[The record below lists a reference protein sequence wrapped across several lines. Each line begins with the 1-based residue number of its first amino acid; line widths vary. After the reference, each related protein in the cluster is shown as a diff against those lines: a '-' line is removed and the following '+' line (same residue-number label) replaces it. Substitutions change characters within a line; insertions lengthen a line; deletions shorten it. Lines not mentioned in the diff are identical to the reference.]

1 MKKSLL
7 LLLFC
12 FLFLAACS
20 KDDAEETEQTEDVT
34 DETLTSV
41 VKANV
46 TKLME
51 KDFDGYMA
59 TIHTDSPVYETTKET
74 IDELFNYTLD
84 VDLSDLAVKEK
95 SEDEAL
101 VSYTQRTVR
110 VEGPD
115 FQDNETIG
123 EHLLKQ
129 DAGEWKIYS
138 SEVIEVNAIDRE
150 EEQPKAEAVEMAG
163 SYATNF
169 SALENPFD
177 TEDWALVSY
186 NEGEG
191 EATAEYIHP
200 DENLGNYSEIVT
212 LDYYE
217 NGNELSGLANFIS
230 VFELNLIEMT
240 TGTLEFERLSETE
253 TEVLYQFTLADDSTQ
268 ENQEEIGRIFV
279 KENDIYTVRYTTI
292 DGAIQDVDVILETLR
307 AVQ

>member
-7 LLLFC
+7 LLSFC
-12 FLFLAACS
+12 FLFLAACA
-20 KDDAEETEQTEDVT
+20 KDDAEETGQMEEVT
-34 DETLTSV
+34 DEILTSV

-51 KDFDGYMA
+51 KDLDGYMA

-84 VDLSDLAVKEK
+84 IELSDLAVEEK
-95 SEDEAL
+95 SQDEAV
-101 VSYTQRTVR
+101 VSYTQRTVK

-123 EHLLKQ
+123 EHLLRQ

-163 SYATNF
+163 NYVANF

-177 TEDWALVSY
+177 NEDWVLVSY

-191 EATAEYIHP
+191 EAAVEYIHP
-200 DENLGNYSEIVT
+200 DKNLGNYSEIVT

-230 VFELNLIEMT
+230 VFELNLNEMT

-253 TEVLYQFTLADDSTQ
+253 TEVLYQFTLTDDSTQ

-279 KENDIYTVRYTTI
+279 KENDIYIVRYTTV
-292 DGAIQDVDVILETLR
+292 DGATQDIEGILETLR